1 MLFSRLSRHVRLR
14 QLQLLMVLQQCGSI
28 GRAAEQLD
36 MSQSAATQALNELER
51 ILDLR
56 LFERHA
62 RGIRPTEAGQALI
75 TTARGIMTALE
86 DASDR
91 LAAIRTGASSTLRL
105 GAIPAAAYA
114 ILRPLLARFH
124 MAQPQVHVSVQEDD
138 GARLLSQLQTGGL
151 DAVFCRQP
159 PLLPENLVFDPLLA
173 DEAVFVAAANHPLAR
188 RREVPLAALSD
199 ARWVMPTTNI
209 GLRDIFERVVL
220 AQLPQAD
227 WIPVSTKSLPVL
239 GELLSQP
246 GTVTL
251 SPLSIMPSLRHAS
264 PHIQIERLHIVA
276 DHQAMSLKHLGVVY
290 GRETPPQWLRS
301 FLAPWPAADDA
312 VSGSAP
318 SDRV

>member
-1 MLFSRLSRHVRLR
+1 MFSRLSRHARLR
-14 QLQLLMVLQQCGSI
+14 QLQLLVVLQQCGSI
-28 GRAAEQLD
+28 GRAAERLD

-75 TTARGIMTALE
+75 DAARGVMSALE
-86 DASDR
+86 DASDT
-91 LAAIRTGASSTLRL
+91 LAAIRIGASSTLRL

-124 MAQPQVHVSVQEDD
+124 MAQPQVHVSVQEDE
-138 GARLLSQLQTGGL
+138 GARLLSQLLAGGL
-151 DAVFCRQP
+151 DAVFCREP
-159 PLLPENLVFDPLLA
+159 AVLPESLVFSPLLA
-173 DEAVFVAAANHPLAR
+173 DEAVFVAAADHPLAR
-188 RREVPLAALSD
+188 SRAIPLAALSD

-227 WIPVSTKSLPVL
+227 WIPVSTKSLPVMS
-239 GELLSQP
+239 ELLSQP
-246 GTVTL
+246 GLVAL
-251 SPLSIMPSLRHAS
+251 SPLSLLPSLRHAS
-264 PHIQIERLHIVA
+264 PDTHIERLDIVA
-276 DHQAMSLKHLGVVY
+276 DPQAMALGQLGVVY

-301 FLAPWPAADDA
+301 FLAPWPIAGEAAA
-312 VSGSAP
+312 G
-318 SDRV
+318 